1 MCWSIRSQP
10 AFVITLAGQDQRV
23 PTVIALFK
31 KYANLNLRPFYGIN
45 GNLMYGSDE
54 GYRLTPGERGLR
66 ESFTNLLQMAIRDNY
81 NEMFVFEDDAIPHL
95 NFTQLFKELPRECR
109 KADVLV
115 LGAMLTYKNKKEWPK
130 GTCFKP
136 DPRTYGTFAVLY
148 RRSAFQPIL
157 NWLME
162 TNIGPLDSVYRHLL
176 YEGINVRV
184 AYPPFLA
191 IMDVSHRS
199 SVSKNRGIDRISV
212 EERADL
218 HEWNLDEYPMSKI
231 VV

>member
-1 MCWSIRSQP
+1 
-10 AFVITLAGQDQRV
+10 
-23 PTVIALFK
+23 
-31 KYANLNLRPFYGIN
+31 
-45 GNLMYGSDE
+45 
-54 GYRLTPGERGLR
+54 
-66 ESFTNLLQMAIRDNY
+66 
-81 NEMFVFEDDAIPHL
+81 
-95 NFTQLFKELPRECR
+95 
-109 KADVLV
+109 
-115 LGAMLTYKNKKEWPK
+115 
-130 GTCFKP
+130 FKP

-176 YEGINVRV
+176 YEGIDVRV

-212 EERADL
+212 EERAEL

-231 VV
+231 AV